1 MIAITTSSSTSVNAA
16 LALMPAVVLTPSRT
30 VFRIR
35 LMKALRRVDAT
46 GTVRSTFA
54 IHAGRC

>member
-1 MIAITTSSSTSVNAA
+1 MPDVF
-16 LALMPAVVLTPSRT
+16 LAPVRM

-54 IHAGRC
+54 IHTGRC